1 MQNPF
6 SKLTS
11 LFSRGLSSGKKETGV
26 LGIDISSTSIKA
38 VQLRKERGRA
48 ILETY
53 GQIFLGPY
61 GNLGAGQAVNLPA
74 DQLVVAFG
82 DLIKGANITAKSAAV
97 AIPLRSSLISLIEL
111 PALGESQINDM
122 IPLEARKY
130 IPVPISEVS
139 LDWWVIPKR
148 ELPREEQAPEV
159 ELPRTSEPVGKIEVL
174 MVAIHNSAIQQAQE
188 AVTAAGLTPSAFEI
202 ETFSSLRSVVGRDM
216 APVLILDLGASSTKI
231 TIVDYGIVR
240 YSHVIARGAQDIT
253 LALSRSM
260 NIPFDQAEQ
269 LKRTA
274 GILGQTGD
282 KNISGLASPVIE
294 YIMFEAG
301 KVVANYQRK
310 YKRAIS
316 KAILVG
322 GGALLAGI
330 EEIAARSLEVEVRR
344 GSPFSKVE
352 APAAFESVLQSAG
365 PEFAVAIGVALRQ
378 LQETS

>member
-6 SKLTS
+6 SSIGS
-11 LFSRGLSSGKKETGV
+11 LFSKGLKAKPSETGV

-38 VQLRKERGRA
+38 VQLKKERARA

-53 GQIFLGPY
+53 GEIFLGPY
-61 GNLGAGQAVNLPA
+61 GGVAAGQAVNLQH
-74 DQLVVAFG
+74 DQLVQAFG
-82 DLIKGANITAKSAAV
+82 DLIKGANITAHKAAI
-97 AIPLRSSLISLIEL
+97 AMPLRSSLITLIEL
-111 PALGESQINDM
+111 PSLGESQINEM
-122 IPLEARKY
+122 IPIEARKY

-148 ELPREEQAPEV
+148 ELPHEEQAPEV
-159 ELPRTSEPVGKIEVL
+159 ELPRTTEPVPKIEVL
-174 MVAIHNSAIQQAQE
+174 MVAIHNSAIKQSQD
-188 AVTAAGLTPSAFEI
+188 AVVAANLTPASFEI
-202 ETFSSLRSVVGRDM
+202 ETFSSLRSVLGREM
-216 APVLILDLGASSTKI
+216 SPTMILDLGASSSKI

-240 YSHVIARGAQDIT
+240 LSHVIARGAQDIT

-260 NIPFDQAEQ
+260 NISFEEAEQ
-269 LKRTA
+269 LKRTS

-301 KVVANYQRK
+301 KVLANYQRK

-322 GGALLAGI
+322 GGALLGGI
-330 EEIAARSLEVEVRR
+330 EELAARSLEVEVER
-344 GSPFSKVE
+344 GKPFNKVE
-352 APAAFESVLQSAG
+352 APVFLEGVLNSAG

-378 LQETS
+378 LQES